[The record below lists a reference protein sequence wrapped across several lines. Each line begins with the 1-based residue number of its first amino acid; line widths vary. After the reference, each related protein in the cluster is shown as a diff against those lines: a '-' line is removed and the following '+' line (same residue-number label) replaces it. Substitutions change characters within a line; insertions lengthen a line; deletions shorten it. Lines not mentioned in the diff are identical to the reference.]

1 MYVSK
6 RTVIVSI
13 ALFVWV
19 AWLIILGPFNAFSHL
34 INNWESALTMVFGS
48 MIAGG
53 TSMGGGAV
61 AFPVFT
67 KVLQVNP
74 HDAKVFSL
82 AIQSIGMTAASIAI
96 CLTGIKVE
104 WKVIRWGSIGGIL
117 GVFLG
122 LRFLAPL
129 LPPDVIKMSFTM
141 MVASFGIT
149 LIGLNRGM
157 RNYHFT
163 MPIWTIRERGVL
175 IVAGLFGGIMSGLVG
190 SGIDVFTFSVMV
202 VLFHFCEKVA
212 TPTSVI
218 MMAINAVTGFALQVF
233 VLQDFTEP
241 VLSYWFAAIPVVVVG
256 APLGAMLC
264 SLMQRQTI
272 ANILLGLISIEVVT
286 SFALVPLKPIT
297 IYSSLIALVIFS
309 YLNYLMYRN
318 PVIRNY

>member
-1 MYVSK
+1 MSISK

-13 ALFVWV
+13 PLIVWT
-19 AWLIILGPFNAFSHL
+19 AWLTILSPFHAISYLMNY
-34 INNWESALTMVFGS
+34 WESSLTMIFGS
-48 MIAGG
+48 LIAGG

-67 KVLQVNP
+67 KVLQVAP

-82 AIQSIGMTAASIAI
+82 AIQSIGMSSAALAI

-104 WKVIRWGSIGGIL
+104 WKAIRWGSLGGVL

-149 LIGLNRGM
+149 LLVLNRGI
-157 RNYHFT
+157 RNYHVA
-163 MPIWTIRERGVL
+163 MPVWRHQERGIL
-175 IVAGLFGGIMSGLVG
+175 ILAGFLGGVMSGLVG
-190 SGIDVFTFSVMV
+190 TGIDIFTFSVMV
-202 VLFHFCEKVA
+202 VLFHFCETVA

-218 MMAINAVTGFALQVF
+218 MMAFNAVTGFFLQLF
-233 VLQDFTEP
+233 ILHDFSEP
-241 VLSYWFAAIPVVVVG
+241 VLSYWLASIPVVVIG
-256 APLGAMLC
+256 APVGAMLC

-272 ANILLGLISIEVVT
+272 VHILIGLISIEVTT
-286 SFALVPLKPIT
+286 SLALIPLTPIT
-297 IYSSLIALVIFS
+297 VYASLIALVIFS

-318 PVIRNY
+318 PAIGNY